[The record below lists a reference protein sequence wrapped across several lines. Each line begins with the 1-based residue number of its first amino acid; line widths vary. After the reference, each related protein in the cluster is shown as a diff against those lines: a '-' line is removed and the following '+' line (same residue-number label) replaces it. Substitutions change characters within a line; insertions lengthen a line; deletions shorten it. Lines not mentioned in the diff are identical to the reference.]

1 MHQHATS
8 VLDLLKSGADAGKA
22 DSRGDTPLHFAVDRH
37 SKFSADVV
45 EALVD
50 GGASG
55 RAVGGGGETPLQLFA
70 RAGTNDG
77 RIVHA
82 LVDAGANPDDRNP
95 DGETPLHTAIRSG
108 GQSEKPKVVEAL
120 LAAGADPCIRDA
132 SGYIPYSTAREGGA
146 VHTMLANAGG
156 YDRACDDAPEIVEAD
171 QRMQASK
178 RPTCAAVRARTT
190 TGWVFWRLATRSR

>member
-1 MHQHATS
+1 MEAP
-8 VLDLLKSGADAGKA
+8 AAG
-22 DSRGDTPLHFAVDRH
+22 RLAV
-37 SKFSADVV
+37 
-45 EALVD
+45 
-50 GGASG
+50 
-55 RAVGGGGETPLQLFA
+55 AVKRRCSSLRVPAPMT
-70 RAGTNDG
+70 AGSS
-77 RIVHA
+77 HA